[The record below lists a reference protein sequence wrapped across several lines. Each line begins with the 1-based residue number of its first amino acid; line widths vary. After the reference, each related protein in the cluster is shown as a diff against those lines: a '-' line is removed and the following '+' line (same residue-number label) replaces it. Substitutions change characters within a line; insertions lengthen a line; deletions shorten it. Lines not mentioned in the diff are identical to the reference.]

1 VFKKFLN
8 GVVFGAG
15 FALSFI
21 VIVIIYFQFFF
32 IDSIN
37 SRTPYKE
44 NEEIM
49 TEVSTVSKPRLGFL
63 GSSAVF
69 SGNFPSDKS
78 KTLSKGVGKIIGTIY
93 AEGEPVKGIE
103 LRLGLN
109 GEVMSQWATTDNTGI
124 YEVNVPAGEYQIN
137 GYEIDL
143 QTANKYLFGLIDE
156 PRNNHSSD
164 IFKVS
169 DGKDG
174 VGLSLSFV
182 KPVIKLNTQNELNI
196 DQDVIISWETYPE
209 AAHYMIQVYRK
220 EAPTDYI
227 TNDTLFQWSNREK
240 TTSTSL
246 KLNGLSEKLEPGF
259 YYVSEVHAIDE
270 NGKHISGS
278 GRQHSSFDFYIK
290 KPEEKIQ

>member
-1 VFKKFLN
+1 MFKKFIN

-21 VIVIIYFQFFF
+21 VILVVYFQFFF

-37 SRTPYKE
+37 ARTPYTE
-44 NEEIM
+44 DEEIS
-49 TEVSTVSKPRLGFL
+49 TEVSSVSKPRLGFL

-69 SGNFPSDKS
+69 SGDFPSDKN
-78 KTLSKGVGKIIGTIY
+78 KTLSPGVGKIIGTIY

-109 GEVMSQWATTDNTGI
+109 GEVMSQWATTDNTGR

-137 GYEIDL
+137 GYEIDF
-143 QTANKYLFGLIDE
+143 QTANKYLSGLIDA
-156 PRNNHSSD
+156 PRNIHSSD

-169 DGKDG
+169 NGKDG

-182 KPVIKLNTQNELNI
+182 KPVIKLNPKSEVSI
-196 DQDVIISWETYPE
+196 DQEVVIGWEAYPG
-209 AAHYMIQVYRK
+209 AAHYLIQVYRK
-220 EAPTDYI
+220 EGPTDY
-227 TNDTLFQWSNREK
+227 TTSDTFFEWSNRAK

-246 KLNGLSEKLEPGF
+246 KLNGLSEKLASGF
-259 YYVSEVHAIDE
+259 YYTFEVHAIGE
-270 NGKHISGS
+270 NGKHISS
-278 GRQHSSFDFYIK
+278 SRRQYSSFDFYINPTSQTK
-290 KPEEKIQ
+290 T